1 MHTGTIPLS
10 FLRDG
15 GTKAHRLGH
24 PPLNMFPGT
33 EFLGGRACVDR
44 ITGLLVLVAL
54 RHDSDQDVAVRILPT
69 PDPRRPTERAQATG
83 TQMHLR
89 EYRVNRVTVA
99 MNRGM
104 VAKHGFLPFEVSGP
118 EFGARG

>member
-1 MHTGTIPLS
+1 
-10 FLRDG
+10 
-15 GTKAHRLGH
+15 
-24 PPLNMFPGT
+24 MFPGT

-89 EYRVNRVTVA
+89 KYRVTVA

-118 EFGARG
+118 EFGPGG